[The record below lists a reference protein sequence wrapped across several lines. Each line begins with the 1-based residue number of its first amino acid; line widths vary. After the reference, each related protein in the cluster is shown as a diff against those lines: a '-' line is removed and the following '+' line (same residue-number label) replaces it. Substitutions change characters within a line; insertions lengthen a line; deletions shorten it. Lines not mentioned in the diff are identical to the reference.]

1 MAGAVFSVVTDSPSE
16 TGGVP
21 RRGEGVD
28 KTKTKTMTPP
38 ASLVPG
44 DKVEDYKIK
53 KVSAVWRIPEKP
65 PSVIRHQKSRA
76 KRDMQG
82 HGVLMPNHLSLMLVA
97 QQVVDSLN
105 RIEGGQG
112 NLYHQGVPVA
122 HSTIPQ
128 TWQFK
133 GLEFAA

>member
-1 MAGAVFSVVTDSPSE
+1 MTTHPS
-16 TGGVP
+16 
-21 RRGEGVD
+21 
-28 KTKTKTMTPP
+28 

-82 HGVLMPNHLSLMLVA
+82 HGVLMPNHLSLVLVA
-97 QQVVDSLN
+97 QQVVDCLN
-105 RIEGGQG
+105 GIEGGQG
-112 NLYHQGVPVA
+112 NLYHQCVPVA
-122 HSTIPQ
+122 HGTIPQ
-128 TWQFK
+128 TRQLES
-133 GLEFAA
+133 LEFAA